1 MFVGIN
7 KDLEVESNKVTK
19 LEEACR
25 NKDAKLTEA
34 FNELES
40 LYHKLDD
47 LALQAESEEWYK
59 VDIAVCGY
67 RIPLRATPDR
77 RSNIFNYI
85 TGEAVSVKR
94 YIQDGFQE
102 LADGTVRASRQ
113 D

>member
-1 MFVGIN
+1 MAIET
-7 KDLEVESNKVTK
+7 DKVTK
-19 LEEACR
+19 LEDACR
-25 NKDAKLTEA
+25 RKDTKLSDA
-34 FNELES
+34 FNRLES

-77 RSNIFNYI
+77 KAIISNYI

-94 YIQDGFQE
+94 FIKDGFQE
-102 LADGTVRASRQ
+102 LADGSVRASP
-113 D
+113 